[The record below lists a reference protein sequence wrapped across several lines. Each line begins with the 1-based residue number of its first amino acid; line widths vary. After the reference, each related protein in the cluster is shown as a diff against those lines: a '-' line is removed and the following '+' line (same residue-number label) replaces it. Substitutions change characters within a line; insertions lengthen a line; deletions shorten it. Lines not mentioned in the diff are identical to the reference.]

1 MSKCTKPAS
10 TTTATKTI
18 FNRTGVPFS
27 VRRRER
33 RQASWK
39 GAATNFLWNTL
50 AIAPR
55 KAPVSPSLAVG
66 SERRVFSSPLPFLS
80 HSLSL
85 SIPLSSLCL
94 LAIVSFIPLLL
105 LRACVYVC
113 ACPVIYVDTQTG
125 RRWTNPQLAV
135 SFPPIVCVCTSAVI
149 VISTRKKGLANAFP
163 IALLLM
169 ISATRPTRRR
179 KRYPSPLFIGRPHSF
194 TSQTE
199 KVTVSFSRLDSSS
212 SLSVG
217 DGENGRVR
225 TLSPP
230 CLMSSISETPTPPQR
245 QPDGTTF
252 FF

>member
-85 SIPLSSLCL
+85 SLSLSLPSACSQLFPLFHCYCCVRVFMCVHALLFTLTHRPADGERTRSSPSLFPQLCVCALVPSSSFQHGKRVWPMRFRSLC
-94 LAIVSFIPLLL
+94 
-105 LRACVYVC
+105 C
-113 ACPVIYVDTQTG
+113 
-125 RRWTNPQLAV
+125 WW
-135 SFPPIVCVCTSAVI
+135 
-149 VISTRKKGLANAFP
+149 
-163 IALLLM
+163 
-169 ISATRPTRRR
+169 
-179 KRYPSPLFIGRPHSF
+179 
-194 TSQTE
+194 
-199 KVTVSFSRLDSSS
+199 
-212 SLSVG
+212 
-217 DGENGRVR
+217 
-225 TLSPP
+225 
-230 CLMSSISETPTPPQR
+230 
-245 QPDGTTF
+245 
-252 FF
+252 